1 MKNLRRALTALL
13 TLALVLALAPA
24 ALAADDAEPAGKEE
38 VVYINLDPTGAVSTV
53 DVVNIFDMPQG
64 GQLVDHG
71 DYSSVRNM
79 TTTDE
84 LTLSDGTVTAEVGPG
99 KLYYEGRLEN
109 ASIPWDVTIRYFL
122 DGQELDAADLAGES
136 GALEICLTA
145 ARDPACAGTFFDDYA
160 LQISFT
166 LDGDKCDN
174 IAAPGATVANVGGDK
189 QLTYTVLPGM
199 GADIS
204 FTADV
209 TDFAMDQIALN
220 GVRLA
225 LDVPLGDS
233 PMSGGLDQAGAA
245 ILDLDRGLFSLENA
259 LAALTGQSGGL
270 TDSLSAAQ
278 TALDKL
284 DENDPAAAELRA
296 ALDALAQALEGY
308 TRAVQDAYTASG
320 EVRQDADWL
329 TTASALLSVLG
340 PTMGEDTDGLSD
352 RLAGV
357 TGAADPPTSFASAEN
372 GTVASVQFVL
382 RTPAI
387 EKPAPAAAEPT
398 PAPEQTFWDK
408 LAALF

>member
-1 MKNLRRALTALL
+1 MKNLRRALTALM
-13 TLALVLALAPA
+13 TLALILALAPA
-24 ALAADDAEPAGKEE
+24 ALADRESSGKEE

-53 DVVNIFDMPQG
+53 DVVNIFDMPAAG
-64 GQLVDHG
+64 RIVDHG

-79 TTTDE
+79 TTTDA
-84 LTLSDGTVTAEVGPG
+84 LTLSDGTVTADVGPG

-109 ASIPWDVTIRYFL
+109 ASIPWLVSIRYYL
-122 DGQELDAADLAGES
+122 DGQELDAEDLAGES
-136 GALEICLTA
+136 GALEIRLTA
-145 ARDPACAGTFFDDYA
+145 ARNTACAGTFFDDYA

-209 TDFAMDQIALN
+209 TDFAMDPIALN
-220 GVRLA
+220 GVRLS
-225 LDVPLGDS
+225 LDVPLGDGS
-233 PMSGGLDQAGAA
+233 MSGGLDQAGAA
-245 ILDLDRGLFSLENA
+245 ILDLDRGLFSLEND
-259 LAALTGQSGGL
+259 LAALTGQSKDLTGGL
-270 TDSLSAAQ
+270 ADVQA
-278 TALDKL
+278 ALDKL
-284 DENDPAAAELRA
+284 GDDPEAQE

-308 TRAVQDAYTASG
+308 TRAVQDAYLDAG

-329 TTASALLSVLG
+329 TTASALLTVLG
-340 PTMGEDTDGLSD
+340 PTMGEDAGELSD
-352 RLAGV
+352 TLAGV
-357 TGAADPPTSFASAEN
+357 TGAAEPPTSFASAEN

-387 EKPAPAAAEPT
+387 EKPAPAEAEPT
-398 PAPEQTFWDK
+398 PAPEQTFWEK